1 MNYHIY
7 LEEIQVSWPIK
18 ESGIRPSQCT
28 DAHYVNS
35 DSEPYQILMAGQYNL
50 KVTVTAVNSRS
61 SRLHYIFIIKLLKHY
76 IENEPNTVEFSIS
89 TFCNLVGSEHLKK
102 ILNIRDKLKE
112 AQNINTSLLVLG
124 RRLKM
129 IHNEQL
135 SKQKPEHIGPF
146 RDSKLTRLFQT
157 ALSDKEHMAVIVNIN
172 LLTNL
177 YTETQNVPNLATI
190 VKKIV
195 LQQKQK
201 VYKKKS
207 QSIQI
212 EKVLKQ

>member
-61 SRLHYIFIIKLLKHY
+61 SR
-76 IENEPNTVEFSIS
+76 S